1 MGIGGKALT
10 ITTTPGYG
18 AAQPEPTRQELRSDV
33 LKLAWPVIVENTL
46 MTFVGMADMIMVGSL
61 GPAAIASIGLS
72 NSPIFFSMAAFAA
85 ISVGATALV
94 ARHIGAKEPEEANV
108 VARQSLLL
116 AVIFSIVFTAVTLAI
131 APNIMVW
138 MGADADVQAIGTGY
152 IRISMS
158 TFAFSIISMIMNG
171 VLRGAGDTKTPM
183 RVNIVANLV
192 NIVFNYLLIFG
203 HFGFPQWGVNGAAA
217 ATALSRM
224 IGGLLVLRV
233 LFMGKSVIHITL
245 HDKFAFD
252 WPVIKRMMN
261 VGVPAMM
268 EQLIMRG
275 GQLLYTRIVA
285 GLGTLAYAAHTIAMN
300 VESLSFMPGFGFS
313 IAATTLIGQSLGAKR
328 PDIAE
333 RSGNESVKVGM
344 LFMGAVGLILFFF
357 PGVFVHLYTDDP
369 DVTRMAIQVLRI
381 VAISQPAMAVAFIFA
396 GGLRGAGD
404 TRWVMIITG
413 ASVWGVRLGLAYVL
427 AILLDW
433 GLLGAWVAMT
443 VELFVRGIAVWLRYR
458 TGHWK
463 KIKV

>member
-1 MGIGGKALT
+1 M
-10 ITTTPGYG
+10 TTPSYG
-18 AAQPEPTRQELRSDV
+18 AAMSEPTNQELRHDV

-72 NSPIFFSMAAFAA
+72 NSPIFFATAAFAA

-94 ARHIGAKEPEEANV
+94 ARHIGAQEPEAANL

-116 AVIFSIVFTAVTLAI
+116 SVIFSIIFTALAFLV
-131 APNIMVW
+131 APKIMVW
-138 MGADADVQAIGTGY
+138 MGAAPEVQEIGANY
-152 IRISMS
+152 IRISTS

-203 HFGFPQWGVNGAAA
+203 HFGFPQWGVDGAAA
-217 ATALSRM
+217 ATALSRLV
-224 IGGLLVLRV
+224 GGLLVLRV
-233 LFMGKSVIHITL
+233 LFLGKSVIHISL
-245 HDKFAFD
+245 HDRFAFD
-252 WPVIKRMMN
+252 WPIIKRMMN
-261 VGVPAMM
+261 IGVPAMV

-328 PDIAE
+328 TDIAE
-333 RSGNESVKVGM
+333 RSGYESVKVGM
-344 LFMGAVGLILFFF
+344 LFMGAVGLLLFFF
-357 PGVFVHLYTDDP
+357 PGVFVSFYTDDP
-369 DVTRMAIQVLRI
+369 EVVKMAITVLRI
-381 VAISQPAMAVAFIFA
+381 VAISQPAMAAAFIFA

-404 TRWVMIITG
+404 TRWVMIISG
-413 ASVWGVRLGLAYVL
+413 VSVWGVRLGLAY
-427 AILLDW
+427 LLSLRLGW
-433 GLLGAWVAMT
+433 GLVGAWIAMT

-463 KIKV
+463 KLKV

>member
-1 MGIGGKALT
+1 MT
-10 ITTTPGYG
+10 SVMTTPSYG
-18 AAQPEPTRQELRSDV
+18 AAMPEPTNRELRHDV

-46 MTFVGMADMIMVGSL
+46 MTLVGMADMIMVGSL

-72 NSPIFFSMAAFAA
+72 NSPIFFATAAFAA

-94 ARHIGAKEPEEANV
+94 ARHIGAQEPEAANL

-116 AVIFSIVFTAVTLAI
+116 AVVFSIVFTAVAI
-131 APNIMVW
+131 LVAPKIMVW
-138 MGADADVQAIGTGY
+138 MGAAPEVEEFGTSY
-152 IRISMS
+152 IRISTS

-192 NIVFNYLLIFG
+192 NVVFNYLLIFG

-217 ATALSRM
+217 ATAFSRLV
-224 IGGLLVLRV
+224 GGLLVLRV
-233 LFMGKSVIHITL
+233 LFLGKSVIHITL
-245 HDKFAFD
+245 HDRFAFD
-252 WPVIKRMMN
+252 WVVIRRMMN
-261 VGVPAMM
+261 IGIPAMI

-328 PDIAE
+328 PNVAE
-333 RSGNESVKVGM
+333 RSGYESVKVGM
-344 LFMGAVGLILFFF
+344 LFMGAVGLLLFFF
-357 PGVFVHLYTDDP
+357 PGVFVGVYTDDP
-369 DVTRMAIQVLRI
+369 EVVKMAITVLRI
-381 VAISQPAMAVAFIFA
+381 VAISQPAMAAAFIFA

-404 TRWVMIITG
+404 TRWVMIISCV
-413 ASVWGVRLGLAYVL
+413 SVWGVRLGLAY
-427 AILLDW
+427 LLSLRLGW
-433 GLLGAWVAMT
+433 GLVGAWIAMT
-443 VELFVRGIAVWLRYR
+443 VELFVRGTAFWLRYR

-463 KIKV
+463 KLKV